1 MTVADFVEMF
11 DAYDDS
17 SELEFE
23 CDTDKKV
30 LHLHRL
36 KAVSRIDTM
45 AELETE
51 TIILMLG

>member
-1 MTVADFVEMF
+1 MTVADFIEMF
-11 DAYDDS
+11 GAYNDS

-23 CDTDKKV
+23 YENDKKV

-45 AELETE
+45 AEIETE
-51 TIILMLG
+51 TITLLLG